1 MNANRLLAAIAGFIA
16 LGFILSSSIFVVDQ
30 RNFAV
35 VFAFGQIVRVIE
47 QPGLQFKYPAPF
59 ESVRFFDRRILTID
73 NPEAERFIT
82 VKYPAPFESV
92 RFFDRRILTID
103 NPEAERFITAE
114 KKNLLVDS
122 YVKWRIVDPRKF
134 FVSFKGDERLAQDRL
149 TQLIRSALNEEF
161 TKRTV
166 REIISDQRE
175 QVMEGIRKKVAD
187 DAADIGV
194 EIVDVRLKRVDLLA
208 EISDS
213 VYRRMEAERKRV
225 ANELRSMGAAES
237 DKIRANAERQ
247 RDTILAEAYR
257 EAQKI
262 KGAGDAKATALYAD
276 AFGRDPQFAQF
287 YQSLQAYRSSFK
299 DKKDVM
305 VVEPNGEFFKFLNK
319 KN

>member
-1 MNANRLLAAIAGFIA
+1 MNANRLIVAAIAFIV
-16 LGFILSSSIFVVDQ
+16 LIYVLSSSIFVVDQ
-30 RNFAV
+30 RKFAV
-35 VFAFGQIVRVIE
+35 VFSFGQIVRVIE
-47 QPGLQFKYPAPF
+47 EPGL
-59 ESVRFFDRRILTID
+59 R
-73 NPEAERFIT
+73 
-82 VKYPAPFESV
+82 VKLPGPFESV

-122 YVKWRIVDPRKF
+122 YVKWRIVDPLKF
-134 FVSFKGDERLAQDRL
+134 FISFKGDERLAQDRL
-149 TQLIRSALNEEF
+149 TQLVRSALNEEF
-161 TKRTV
+161 TKRSV
-166 REIISDQRE
+166 RELISDQRE
-175 QVMEGIRKKVAD
+175 EVMQGIRKKVAD
-187 DAADIGV
+187 DASDIGV

-257 EAQKI
+257 DAQKI
-262 KGAGDAKATALYAD
+262 KGAGDAKATSLYAE

-287 YQSLQAYRSSFK
+287 YQSLEAYRNSFK

-305 VVEPNGEFFKFLNK
+305 VVEPSGEFFKFLHK
-319 KN
+319 K

>member
-1 MNANRLLAAIAGFIA
+1 MNANRLIAAGIGFIA
-16 LGFILSSSIFVVDQ
+16 LIYVLSSSVFVVDQ

-35 VFAFGQIVRVIE
+35 VFSFGQIVRVIE
-47 QPGLQFKYPAPF
+47 QPGIQ
-59 ESVRFFDRRILTID
+59 
-73 NPEAERFIT
+73 
-82 VKYPAPFESV
+82 VKLPAPFESV

-134 FVSFKGDERLAQDRL
+134 FISFKGDERLAQDRL
-149 TQLIRSALNEEF
+149 TQLVRSALNEEF

-166 REIISDQRE
+166 RELISDQRE
-175 QVMEGIRKKVAD
+175 EVMQGIRKKVAD
-187 DAADIGV
+187 DASDIGV

-257 EAQKI
+257 DAQKI
-262 KGAGDAKATALYAD
+262 KGAGDAKATALYAE
-276 AFGRDPQFAQF
+276 AFGRDPQFAQL
-287 YQSLQAYRSSFK
+287 YQSLEAYRSSFK
-299 DKKDVM
+299 DKKDIM
-305 VVEPNGEFFKFLNK
+305 VVEPNGEFFKFLHK
-319 KN
+319 K

>member
-1 MNANRLLAAIAGFIA
+1 MNANRLIAAAIALIA
-16 LGFILSSSIFVVDQ
+16 LMFILSSSIFVVDQ
-30 RNFAV
+30 RKFAV
-35 VFAFGQIVRVIE
+35 VFSFGQIVRVIE
-47 QPGLQFKYPAPF
+47 TPGLQ
-59 ESVRFFDRRILTID
+59 L
-73 NPEAERFIT
+73 
-82 VKYPAPFESV
+82 KYPAPFESV

-134 FVSFKGDERLAQDRL
+134 FISFKGDERLAQDRL
-149 TQLIRSALNEEF
+149 TQLVRSALNEEF

-166 REIISDQRE
+166 RELISDQRE
-175 QVMEGIRKKVAD
+175 EVMQGIRKKVAD

-257 EAQKI
+257 DAQKI
-262 KGAGDAKATALYAD
+262 KGAGDAKATALYAE

-287 YQSLQAYRSSFK
+287 YQSLEAYRSSFK
-299 DKKDVM
+299 DKKDIM
-305 VVEPNGEFFKFLNK
+305 VVEPNGEFFKFLHK
-319 KN
+319 K

>member
-1 MNANRLLAAIAGFIA
+1 MNANRLLAGAAGLVAVI
-16 LGFILSSSIFVVDQ
+16 FILSSSIFVLDQ

-47 QPGLQFKYPAPF
+47 QPGLQIKYPAPF
-59 ESVRFFDRRILTID
+59 ENVRFFDRRILTID
-73 NPEAERFIT
+73 TPEAERFIT
-82 VKYPAPFESV
+82 S
-92 RFFDRRILTID
+92 
-103 NPEAERFITAE
+103 E

-122 YVKWRIVDPRKF
+122 FVKWRIVDPRKF

-149 TQLIRSALNEEF
+149 TQLVRSALNEEF

-175 QVMEGIRKKVAD
+175 EVMQGIRKKVAM
-187 DAADIGV
+187 DASEIGV
-194 EIVDVRLKRVDLLA
+194 EIVDVRLKRIDLLA

-225 ANELRSMGAAES
+225 ANELRSTGAAES

-257 EAQKI
+257 DAQKI
-262 KGAGDAKATALYAD
+262 KGSGDAKATALYAE
-276 AFGRDPQFAQF
+276 AFGRDAQFAQF
-287 YQSLQAYRSSFK
+287 YQSLEAYRSSFK
-299 DKKDVM
+299 DKRDVM
-305 VVEPNGEFFKFLNK
+305 VVEPSSEFFKFLKK

>member
-1 MNANRLLAAIAGFIA
+1 MNANRLIVAAIAFIA
-16 LGFILSSSIFVVDQ
+16 LIYVLSSSIFVVDQ
-30 RNFAV
+30 RKFAV
-35 VFAFGQIVRVIE
+35 VFSFGQIVRVIE
-47 QPGLQFKYPAPF
+47 KPGLQ
-59 ESVRFFDRRILTID
+59 I
-73 NPEAERFIT
+73 
-82 VKYPAPFESV
+82 KYPAPFESV

-134 FVSFKGDERLAQDRL
+134 FISFKGDERLAQDRL
-149 TQLIRSALNEEF
+149 TQLVRSALNEEF

-166 REIISDQRE
+166 RELISDQRE
-175 QVMEGIRKKVAD
+175 EVMQGIRKKVAD
-187 DAADIGV
+187 DASDIGV

-225 ANELRSMGAAES
+225 ANELRSTGAAES

-257 EAQKI
+257 DAQKI
-262 KGAGDAKATALYAD
+262 KGAGDAKATALYAE

-287 YQSLQAYRSSFK
+287 YQSLEAYRSSFK
-299 DKKDVM
+299 DKKDMM
-305 VVEPNGEFFKFLNK
+305 VIEPNGEFFKFLHK
-319 KN
+319 K

>member
-1 MNANRLLAAIAGFIA
+1 MNANRLIAAIAAFIA
-16 LGFILSSSIFVVDQ
+16 LIYVLSSSIFIVDQ
-30 RNFAV
+30 RKFAV
-35 VFAFGQIVRVIE
+35 VFSFGQIVRVIE
-47 QPGLQFKYPAPF
+47 KPGLQFKYP
-59 ESVRFFDRRILTID
+59 S
-73 NPEAERFIT
+73 
-82 VKYPAPFESV
+82 PFESV

-134 FVSFKGDERLAQDRL
+134 FISFKGDERLAEDRL
-149 TQLIRSALNEEF
+149 TQLVRSALNEEF

-166 REIISDQRE
+166 RELISDQRE
-175 QVMEGIRKKVAD
+175 QVMQGIRKKVAD
-187 DAADIGV
+187 DASDIGV

-225 ANELRSMGAAES
+225 ANELRSTGAAES

-257 EAQKI
+257 DAQKI
-262 KGAGDAKATALYAD
+262 KGAGDAKATALYAE

-287 YQSLQAYRSSFK
+287 YQSLEAYRSSFK
-299 DKKDVM
+299 DKKDLI
-305 VVEPNGEFFKFLNK
+305 VVEPNGDFFKFLHK
-319 KN
+319 K

>member
-1 MNANRLLAAIAGFIA
+1 MNANRLIAGAIAFIA
-16 LGFILSSSIFVVDQ
+16 LIYVLSSSIFIVDQ
-30 RNFAV
+30 RKFAV
-35 VFAFGQIVRVIE
+35 VFSFGQIVRVIE
-47 QPGLQFKYPAPF
+47 KPGLQ
-59 ESVRFFDRRILTID
+59 I
-73 NPEAERFIT
+73 
-82 VKYPAPFESV
+82 KYPAPFESV

-134 FVSFKGDERLAQDRL
+134 FISFKGDERLAEDRL
-149 TQLIRSALNEEF
+149 TQLVRSALNQEF

-166 REIISDQRE
+166 RELISDQRE
-175 QVMEGIRKKVAD
+175 QVMQGIRTKVAD
-187 DAADIGV
+187 DASDIGV

-257 EAQKI
+257 DAQKI
-262 KGAGDAKATALYAD
+262 KGAGDAKATALYAE
-276 AFGRDPQFAQF
+276 AFGRDPAFAQF
-287 YQSLQAYRSSFK
+287 YQSLEAYRNSFK

-305 VVEPNGEFFKFLNK
+305 VVEPNGEFFKFLHK
-319 KN
+319 K

>member
-1 MNANRLLAAIAGFIA
+1 MNLNRLIAGLIA
-16 LGFILSSSIFVVDQ
+16 LIAFVYILSSSIFVVDQ
-30 RNFAV
+30 RKFAV
-35 VFAFGQIVRVIE
+35 VFSFGQIVRVIE
-47 QPGLQFKYPAPF
+47 QPGLQAKYPAPF
-59 ESVRFFDRRILTID
+59 E
-73 NPEAERFIT
+73 N
-82 VKYPAPFESV
+82 V

-134 FVSFKGDERLAQDRL
+134 FISFKGDERLAEDRL

-166 REIISDQRE
+166 RELISDQRE
-175 QVMEGIRKKVAD
+175 QVMQGIRKKVAD
-187 DAADIGV
+187 DASDIGV

-225 ANELRSMGAAES
+225 ANELRSTGAAES

-257 EAQKI
+257 DAQKI
-262 KGAGDAKATALYAD
+262 KGAGDARATALYAE

-287 YQSLQAYRSSFK
+287 YQSLEAYRSSFK
-299 DKKDVM
+299 DKKDIM
-305 VVEPNGEFFKFLNK
+305 VVEPSGEFFKFLHK
-319 KN
+319 K

>member
-1 MNANRLLAAIAGFIA
+1 MNGNRLIASIFGFIA
-16 LGFILSSSIFVVDQ
+16 LIYVLSSSVFVVDQ
-30 RNFAV
+30 RKFAV
-35 VFAFGQIVRVIE
+35 VFSFGQIVRVIE
-47 QPGLQFKYPAPF
+47 KPGIQ
-59 ESVRFFDRRILTID
+59 
-73 NPEAERFIT
+73 
-82 VKYPAPFESV
+82 VKFPAPFESV

-134 FVSFKGDERLAQDRL
+134 FISFKGDERLAQDRL
-149 TQLIRSALNEEF
+149 TQLVRSALNEEF

-166 REIISDQRE
+166 RELISDQRE
-175 QVMEGIRKKVAD
+175 QVMQGIRKKVAD

-225 ANELRSMGAAES
+225 ANELRSTGAAES
-237 DKIRANAERQ
+237 DRIRANAERQ

-262 KGAGDAKATALYAD
+262 KGAGDAKANSIYNEAFSKD
-276 AFGRDPQFAQF
+276 ASFAEF
-287 YQSLQAYRSSFK
+287 YQSLEAYRNTFK
-299 DKKDVM
+299 DKRDVM
-305 VVEPNGEFFKFLNK
+305 VMEPNSDFLKFLRK
-319 KN
+319 K

>member
-1 MNANRLLAAIAGFIA
+1 MNANRLIAAGIGFVVLIY
-16 LGFILSSSIFVVDQ
+16 ILSSSIFVVDQ
-30 RNFAV
+30 RKYAV
-35 VFAFGQIVRVIE
+35 VFSFGQIVRVIE
-47 QPGLQFKYPAPF
+47 NPGIQ
-59 ESVRFFDRRILTID
+59 
-73 NPEAERFIT
+73 
-82 VKYPAPFESV
+82 VKLPAPFESV

-134 FVSFKGDERLAQDRL
+134 FISFKGDERLAQDRL
-149 TQLIRSALNEEF
+149 TQLVRSALNEEF

-166 REIISDQRE
+166 RELISDQRAE
-175 QVMEGIRKKVAD
+175 VMQGIRKKVAD
-187 DAADIGV
+187 DASDIGV

-257 EAQKI
+257 DAQKI
-262 KGAGDAKATALYAD
+262 KGAGDAKATSLYAE

-287 YQSLQAYRSSFK
+287 YQSLEAYRSSFK

-305 VVEPNGEFFKFLNK
+305 VVEPTGEFFKFLHK
-319 KN
+319 K

>member
-1 MNANRLLAAIAGFIA
+1 VNFNRLIAGAIAFIA
-16 LGFILSSSIFVVDQ
+16 LMYVLSSSIFVVDQ
-30 RNFAV
+30 RKFAV
-35 VFAFGQIVRVIE
+35 VFSFGQIVRVIE
-47 QPGLQFKYPAPF
+47 KPGLQIKYP
-59 ESVRFFDRRILTID
+59 S
-73 NPEAERFIT
+73 
-82 VKYPAPFESV
+82 PFESV

-134 FVSFKGDERLAQDRL
+134 FISFKGDERLAQDRL
-149 TQLIRSALNEEF
+149 TQLVRSALNEEF

-166 REIISDQRE
+166 RELISDQRE
-175 QVMEGIRKKVAD
+175 QVMQGIRKKVAD
-187 DAADIGV
+187 DASDIGV

-257 EAQKI
+257 DAQKI
-262 KGAGDAKATALYAD
+262 KGAGDAKATALYAE

-287 YQSLQAYRSSFK
+287 YQSLEAYRSSFK

-305 VVEPNGEFFKFLNK
+305 VVEPNGEFFKFLHK
-319 KN
+319 K

>member
-1 MNANRLLAAIAGFIA
+1 MNLNRLIASSIA
-16 LGFILSSSIFVVDQ
+16 LVALAYVLSSSIFIVDQ
-30 RNFAV
+30 RKFAV
-35 VFAFGQIVRVIE
+35 VFSFGQIVRVIE
-47 QPGLQFKYPAPF
+47 HPGLQFKYPAPF
-59 ESVRFFDRRILTID
+59 E
-73 NPEAERFIT
+73 N
-82 VKYPAPFESV
+82 V

-134 FVSFKGDERLAQDRL
+134 FISFKGDERLAQDRL
-149 TQLIRSALNEEF
+149 TQLVRSALNEEF

-166 REIISDQRE
+166 RELISDQRE
-175 QVMEGIRKKVAD
+175 AVMQGIRKKVAD
-187 DAADIGV
+187 DSRDIGV

-225 ANELRSMGAAES
+225 ANELRSTGAAES

-257 EAQKI
+257 DAQKI
-262 KGAGDAKATALYAD
+262 KGAGDAKATALYAE
-276 AFGRDPQFAQF
+276 AFSRDPQFAQF
-287 YQSLQAYRSSFK
+287 YQSLEAYRSSFK
-299 DKKDVM
+299 DKKDLVI
-305 VVEPNGEFFKFLNK
+305 VEPSGDFFKFLHK
-319 KN
+319 K

>member
-1 MNANRLLAAIAGFIA
+1 MNANRLIAAAIAFIA
-16 LGFILSSSIFVVDQ
+16 LIYVLSSSIFVVDQ
-30 RNFAV
+30 RKFAV
-35 VFAFGQIVRVIE
+35 VFSFGQIVRVIE
-47 QPGLQFKYPAPF
+47 QPGIQ
-59 ESVRFFDRRILTID
+59 
-73 NPEAERFIT
+73 

-134 FVSFKGDERLAQDRL
+134 FISFKGDERLAQDRL
-149 TQLIRSALNEEF
+149 TQLVRSALNEEF

-166 REIISDQRE
+166 RELISDQRE
-175 QVMEGIRKKVAD
+175 EVMQGIRKKVAV
-187 DAADIGV
+187 DASDSGV

-225 ANELRSMGAAES
+225 ANELRSTGAAES

-257 EAQKI
+257 DAQKI
-262 KGAGDAKATALYAD
+262 KGAGDAKATAVYAE
-276 AFGRDPQFAQF
+276 AFGRDPSFAQF
-287 YQSLQAYRSSFK
+287 YQNLEAYRNSFK
-299 DKKDVM
+299 DKKDLM
-305 VVEPNGEFFKFLNK
+305 VIEPNGEFFKNLHK
-319 KN
+319 K

>member
-1 MNANRLLAAIAGFIA
+1 MNFNRLIAGAIAFIA
-16 LGFILSSSIFVVDQ
+16 LMYVLSSSIFVVDQ
-30 RNFAV
+30 RKFAV
-35 VFAFGQIVRVIE
+35 VFSFGQIVRVIE
-47 QPGLQFKYPAPF
+47 KPGLQ
-59 ESVRFFDRRILTID
+59 I
-73 NPEAERFIT
+73 
-82 VKYPAPFESV
+82 KYPAPFESV

-134 FVSFKGDERLAQDRL
+134 FISFKGDERLAQDRL
-149 TQLIRSALNEEF
+149 TQLVRSALNEEF

-166 REIISDQRE
+166 RELISDQRE
-175 QVMEGIRKKVAD
+175 QVMQGIRKKVAD
-187 DAADIGV
+187 DASDIGV

-237 DKIRANAERQ
+237 DKILANAERQ

-257 EAQKI
+257 DAQKI
-262 KGAGDAKATALYAD
+262 KGAGDAKATALYAE

-287 YQSLQAYRSSFK
+287 YQSLEAYRSSFK

-305 VVEPNGEFFKFLNK
+305 VVEPNGEFFKFLHK
-319 KN
+319 K

>member
-1 MNANRLLAAIAGFIA
+1 MNANRLIAAGIGFVTLIY
-16 LGFILSSSIFVVDQ
+16 ILSSSIFVVDQ
-30 RNFAV
+30 RKFAV
-35 VFAFGQIVRVIE
+35 VFAFGSIVRVIE
-47 QPGLQFKYPAPF
+47 NPGIQ
-59 ESVRFFDRRILTID
+59 
-73 NPEAERFIT
+73 
-82 VKYPAPFESV
+82 VKLPAPFESV

-134 FVSFKGDERLAQDRL
+134 FISFKGDERLAQDRL
-149 TQLIRSALNEEF
+149 TQLVRSALNEEF

-166 REIISDQRE
+166 RELISDQRE
-175 QVMEGIRKKVAD
+175 EVMQGIRKKVAD
-187 DAADIGV
+187 DASDIGV

-257 EAQKI
+257 DAQKI
-262 KGAGDAKATALYAD
+262 KGAGDAKATALYAE

-287 YQSLQAYRSSFK
+287 YQSLEAYRGSFK

-305 VVEPNGEFFKFLNK
+305 VVEPTSDFFKFLHK
-319 KN
+319 K

>member
-1 MNANRLLAAIAGFIA
+1 MNANRLLAGAAGLVA
-16 LGFILSSSIFVVDQ
+16 LIFVLSSSIFVLDQ

-47 QPGLQFKYPAPF
+47 QPGLQIKYPAPF
-59 ESVRFFDRRILTID
+59 ENVRFFDRRILTID
-73 NPEAERFIT
+73 TPEAERFIT
-82 VKYPAPFESV
+82 S
-92 RFFDRRILTID
+92 
-103 NPEAERFITAE
+103 E

-122 YVKWRIVDPRKF
+122 FVKWRIVDPRKF

-149 TQLIRSALNEEF
+149 TQLVRSALNEEF

-175 QVMEGIRKKVAD
+175 EVMQGIRKKVAM
-187 DAADIGV
+187 DASEIGV
-194 EIVDVRLKRVDLLA
+194 EIVDVRLKRIDLLA

-225 ANELRSMGAAES
+225 ANELRSTGAAES

-257 EAQKI
+257 DAQKI
-262 KGAGDAKATALYAD
+262 KGSGDAKATALYAE
-276 AFGRDPQFAQF
+276 AFGRDAQFAQF
-287 YQSLQAYRSSFK
+287 YQSLEAYRSSFK
-299 DKKDVM
+299 DKRDVM
-305 VVEPNGEFFKFLNK
+305 VVEPSSEFFKFMKK

>member
-1 MNANRLLAAIAGFIA
+1 MNTNRLIAAGIAFIA
-16 LGFILSSSIFVVDQ
+16 LIYVLSSSIFIVDQ
-30 RNFAV
+30 RKFAV
-35 VFAFGQIVRVIE
+35 VFSFGQIVRVIE
-47 QPGLQFKYPAPF
+47 QPGLQ
-59 ESVRFFDRRILTID
+59 I
-73 NPEAERFIT
+73 
-82 VKYPAPFESV
+82 KYPAPFESV

-134 FVSFKGDERLAQDRL
+134 FISFKGDERLAQDRL
-149 TQLIRSALNEEF
+149 TQLVRSALNEEF

-166 REIISDQRE
+166 RELISEQRE
-175 QVMEGIRKKVAD
+175 EVMQGIQKKVAV
-187 DAADIGV
+187 DASDIGV

-257 EAQKI
+257 DAQKI
-262 KGAGDAKATALYAD
+262 KGAGDARATALYAE

-287 YQSLQAYRSSFK
+287 YQSLEAYRSSFR
-299 DKKDVM
+299 DKKDIM
-305 VVEPNGEFFKFLNK
+305 VVEPNGEFFKFLHK
-319 KN
+319 K

>member
-1 MNANRLLAAIAGFIA
+1 MNANRLIAAGIGFVA
-16 LGFILSSSIFVVDQ
+16 LIYVLSSSIFVVDQ
-30 RNFAV
+30 RKFAV
-35 VFAFGQIVRVIE
+35 VFAFGSIVRVIE
-47 QPGLQFKYPAPF
+47 NPGIQLK
-59 ESVRFFDRRILTID
+59 L
-73 NPEAERFIT
+73 
-82 VKYPAPFESV
+82 PAPFESV

-134 FVSFKGDERLAQDRL
+134 FISFKGDERLAQDRL
-149 TQLIRSALNEEF
+149 TQLVRSALNEEF

-166 REIISDQRE
+166 RELISDQRE
-175 QVMEGIRKKVAD
+175 EVMQGIRKKVAD
-187 DAADIGV
+187 DASDIGV

-257 EAQKI
+257 DAQKI
-262 KGAGDAKATALYAD
+262 KGAGDAKATALYAE

-287 YQSLQAYRSSFK
+287 YQSLEAYRNSFK

-305 VVEPNGEFFKFLNK
+305 VVEPTGEFFKFLHK
-319 KN
+319 K

>member
-1 MNANRLLAAIAGFIA
+1 MNANRLLAAIAGLI
-16 LGFILSSSIFVVDQ
+16 GFFYLLTSSIFVVDQ
-30 RNFAV
+30 RNYAV
-35 VFAFGQIVRVIE
+35 VFSFGQIVRVIE
-47 QPGLQFKYPAPF
+47 QPGLQVKLPAPF
-59 ESVRFFDRRILTID
+59 ENVRFFDRRILTID
-73 NPEAERFIT
+73 TPEAERFIT
-82 VKYPAPFESV
+82 S
-92 RFFDRRILTID
+92 
-103 NPEAERFITAE
+103 E

-149 TQLIRSALNEEF
+149 TQLVRSALNEEF

-175 QVMEGIRKKVAD
+175 QVMQGIRKKVAD
-187 DAADIGV
+187 DASDIGV

-225 ANELRSMGAAES
+225 ANELRSTGAAES

-262 KGAGDAKATALYAD
+262 KGSGDARATALYAD

-299 DKKDVM
+299 DKRDVM
-305 VVEPNGEFFKFLNK
+305 VVEPNGEFFKFMNK

>member
-1 MNANRLLAAIAGFIA
+1 MNANRLIAAIIGFVA
-16 LGFILSSSIFVVDQ
+16 LIYILSSSIFVVDQ
-30 RNFAV
+30 RKFAV
-35 VFAFGQIVRVIE
+35 VFSFGQIVRVIE
-47 QPGLQFKYPAPF
+47 NPGIQLKF
-59 ESVRFFDRRILTID
+59 
-73 NPEAERFIT
+73 
-82 VKYPAPFESV
+82 PAPFESV

-134 FVSFKGDERLAQDRL
+134 FISFKGDERLAQDRL
-149 TQLIRSALNEEF
+149 TQLVRSALNEEF

-166 REIISDQRE
+166 RELISDQRE
-175 QVMEGIRKKVAD
+175 EVMQGIRKKVAD
-187 DAADIGV
+187 DASDIGV

-225 ANELRSMGAAES
+225 ANELRSTGAAES

-257 EAQKI
+257 DAQKI
-262 KGAGDAKATALYAD
+262 KGAGDAKATALYAE

-287 YQSLQAYRSSFK
+287 YQSLEAYRNSFK

-305 VVEPNGEFFKFLNK
+305 VVEPNGEFFKFLHK
-319 KN
+319 K

>member
-1 MNANRLLAAIAGFIA
+1 MNANRLIASVVAFIA
-16 LGFILSSSIFVVDQ
+16 LIYVLSSSIFIVDQ
-30 RNFAV
+30 RKFAV
-35 VFAFGQIVRVIE
+35 VFSFGQIVRVIE
-47 QPGLQFKYPAPF
+47 KPGLQIKYPAPF
-59 ESVRFFDRRILTID
+59 E
-73 NPEAERFIT
+73 N
-82 VKYPAPFESV
+82 V

-134 FVSFKGDERLAQDRL
+134 FISFKGDERLAQDRL
-149 TQLIRSALNEEF
+149 TQLVRSALNEEF

-166 REIISDQRE
+166 RELISDQRE
-175 QVMEGIRKKVAD
+175 EVMQGIRKKVAD
-187 DAADIGV
+187 DASDIGV

-225 ANELRSMGAAES
+225 ANELRSTGAAES

-257 EAQKI
+257 DAQKI
-262 KGAGDAKATALYAD
+262 KGAGDAKATAIYAE

-287 YQSLQAYRSSFK
+287 YQSLEAYRNTFK

-305 VVEPNGEFFKFLNK
+305 VVEPNGDFFKFLHK
-319 KN
+319 K

>member
-1 MNANRLLAAIAGFIA
+1 MNANRLLAAIAGLIA
-16 LGFILSSSIFVVDQ
+16 LVYILTSSIFVVDQ
-30 RNFAV
+30 RNYAV
-35 VFAFGQIVRVIE
+35 VFSFGQIVRVIE
-47 QPGLQFKYPAPF
+47 QPGLQMKLPAPF
-59 ESVRFFDRRILTID
+59 ENVRFFDRRILTID
-73 NPEAERFIT
+73 TPEAERFIT
-82 VKYPAPFESV
+82 S
-92 RFFDRRILTID
+92 
-103 NPEAERFITAE
+103 E

-149 TQLIRSALNEEF
+149 TQLVRSALNEEF

-175 QVMEGIRKKVAD
+175 QVMQGIRKKVAD
-187 DAADIGV
+187 DASDIGV

-225 ANELRSMGAAES
+225 ANELRSTGAAES

-247 RDTILAEAYR
+247 RDTVLAEAYR

-262 KGAGDAKATALYAD
+262 KGSGDARATALYAE

-299 DKKDVM
+299 DKRDVM
-305 VVEPNGEFFKFLNK
+305 VIEPNGEFFKFLNK